1 MSQNKATLA
10 QTLTLPQSIGLAI
23 TMVVGSGLLVVPGL
37 AYREA
42 GSSAVYA
49 WLLSA
54 VICIPF
60 LIVFAVLGSRL
71 PGAGGVSGFMQSAF
85 SRRASIPTEFMLMG
99 TFTVGG
105 PAMIITGGHYF
116 ATAFGLGSEG
126 VLIGS
131 MAILLIAGV
140 INFLGARVSGRVQQI
155 MAALL
160 VVLLTGIAI
169 AALIVGHHGGTGL
182 APISDWQKAVPSIG
196 LVFFA
201 YVGWEMM
208 SFTSEEFRNPK
219 RDFPIM
225 IAVSFV
231 IVVALYILIAV
242 VVQLVLPL
250 DDPQMTSA
258 PIAALL
264 GATFGSASAQVIA
277 LLGLLI
283 IIANFISGS
292 WAGSRLIFSSAR
304 EGLLP
309 EFISQVEPRTQ
320 TPRQAVVVTSLL
332 FLPVLALYFAGI
344 MPQALMFQLA
354 GVSFFT
360 LYALSVIA
368 FIKLMTHPLARLFG
382 GLVMVLVV
390 VVMGTFG
397 ALMLYPLALL
407 ALGAVWVLARAD
419 HGVKPDPVARGSSSG

>member
-1 MSQNKATLA
+1 MSQSKATLA
-10 QTLTLPQSIGLAI
+10 KTLTLPQSIGLAI
-23 TMVVGSGLLVVPGL
+23 TMVVGSGLLVLPGL
-37 AYREA
+37 AYRES
-42 GSSAVYA
+42 GTSAVYA
-49 WLLSA
+49 WLISA
-54 VICIPF
+54 LICVPF

-85 SRRASIPTEFMLMG
+85 SRRASIPTEFMLFG

-116 ATAFGLGSEG
+116 ATAFGLGKAG
-126 VLIGS
+126 VLIGAL
-131 MAILLIAGV
+131 AILIIGGTV
-140 INFLGARVSGRVQQI
+140 NFLGARVSGRIQQI

-160 VVLLTGIAI
+160 VILLAGIAI
-169 AALIVGHHGGTGL
+169 AALAVGGRNGAGI
-182 APISDWQKAVPSIG
+182 APISDWQNALPSVG

-201 YVGWEMM
+201 LVGWEMM
-208 SFTSEEFRNPK
+208 AFTSEEFRNPK

-231 IVVALYILIAV
+231 IVIALYALVAI

-250 DDPQMTSA
+250 NDPQISSA

-264 GATFGSASAQVIA
+264 GATFGTASAQVIA
-277 LLGLLI
+277 LIGMLI
-283 IIANFISGS
+283 ILANYISGS

-309 EFISQVEPRTQ
+309 EFISRVEPRTQ
-320 TPRQAVVVTSLL
+320 TPRNAVLVMALF
-332 FLPVLALYFAGI
+332 FLPVLALYFAGVI
-344 MPQALMFQLA
+344 SQSLMFQLA

-360 LYALSVIA
+360 LYALSVVA

-382 GLVMVLVV
+382 VLVLFLV
-390 VVMGTFG
+390 AAVMSTFG
-397 ALMLYPLALL
+397 ALMLFPLALL
-407 ALGAVWVLARAD
+407 ALGVLWMTVRTD
-419 HGVKPDPVARGSSSG
+419 SGVRTGTVAHSSSQG